1 MYSLSFIVIIRFIYI
16 RIRNVL
22 LFKFGSRS
30 IRCYNKCKNPYS
42 IKSTTASRTDCFPAN
57 SKHRSDHHKE
67 CERMLA
73 FSERNKETRFQDRTK
88 PKSPAKSFPAR
99 DRAND
104 EQKSVSA
111 AREHQME
118 HQMETVEIGPG
129 LRPTKAEQEILSCK
143 RIRPMIEKLL
153 DSVEPFDFVIVWFV
167 RAMRFESGYSNAVMS
182 RVIVG
187 FMITYPNYLIAITCA
202 VFVRASLRERKTMRG
217 SWDSGSGS
225 GSGGDRDGEHRNRE
239 FDAKNASRKASYL
252 GAVALEAVADR
263 METIASI
270 ASGRDP
276 LALRVA
282 VFGSAVMFV
291 GSFFVSF
298 SSWCVLFA
306 LFLTKPPAVKHLIE
320 SMLR

>member
-73 FSERNKETRFQDRTK
+73 FSERNKETRFQDLTK
-88 PKSPAKSFPAR
+88 PKSPAKSFTAR

-111 AREHQME
+111 AREHQIE

-129 LRPTKAEQEILSCK
+129 LRPTKAEQEIL
-143 RIRPMIEKLL
+143 
-153 DSVEPFDFVIVWFV
+153 
-167 RAMRFESGYSNAVMS
+167 
-182 RVIVG
+182 
-187 FMITYPNYLIAITCA
+187 
-202 VFVRASLRERKTMRG
+202 
-217 SWDSGSGS
+217 
-225 GSGGDRDGEHRNRE
+225 
-239 FDAKNASRKASYL
+239 
-252 GAVALEAVADR
+252 
-263 METIASI
+263 
-270 ASGRDP
+270 
-276 LALRVA
+276 
-282 VFGSAVMFV
+282 
-291 GSFFVSF
+291 
-298 SSWCVLFA
+298 
-306 LFLTKPPAVKHLIE
+306 
-320 SMLR
+320 